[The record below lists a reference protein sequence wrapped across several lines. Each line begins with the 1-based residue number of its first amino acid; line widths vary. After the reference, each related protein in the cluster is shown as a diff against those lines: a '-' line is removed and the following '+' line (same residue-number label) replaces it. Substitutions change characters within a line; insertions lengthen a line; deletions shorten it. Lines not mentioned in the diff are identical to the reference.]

1 MANIKSTLAKQLAD
15 AFGKS
20 VSSKNADNAAD
31 AIAAVRQ
38 RHTETPVANLDD
50 AEKLAEVR
58 QRNTETPVDN
68 LDDAELRKAK
78 LREADLERAN
88 KLIESDAG
96 LKEWKELNTLPESQ
110 RQKNIPEAQKAAEDL
125 YENKITGQ
133 ESRKRIKEIF
143 PEPELYTAETMPEM
157 PNVTDTVGSMG
168 KKARRV
174 GIVRVKKPGEQEA
187 FDLEQGERV
196 GARLDI
202 PAYNNYNKWI
212 VSIHDGKIRSG
223 KSKGYAQAIRLTN
236 IEFGSNPKEALN
248 IAKGGNKATIAR
260 MFGDYEPEDPY
271 KLYELAKKILQEKN
285 PEWTQ
290 IGMNPYRG
298 SYFYDKVTG
307 MPVTKADEVIQ
318 IGPLV
323 LAKNVQGLGQKV
335 KPSLSEIKKLFNS
348 SAARTKDG
356 KIRIFNEGGMA
367 NQETRSISNDEIT
380 KHHFRNLANGTAVR
394 NEDGSVSTVYTR
406 QVDLPNQEGKKVP
419 TLIPS
424 VYDGK
429 ILSEKDAVE
438 RAVRS
443 GLTYPT
449 APTHEELRE
458 FDKQIHKSMKDIP
471 AEEAASILGGLE
483 PKMNE
488 GGMAKQMEM
497 FDTKEVTSSEVP
509 TEEGGLMDEG
519 GSIDEVSGNDVP
531 VGSLKEEVRD
541 DIPAQL
547 SEGEFVLPAD
557 VVRYHGLD
565 KIMRLRDEA
574 KIGLARMEAMGQM
587 GNSEEAVLP
596 DDTPF
601 SLDDLDLEE
610 DAVAN
615 DTLEMNVG
623 GLVPQQQPYG
633 VVQPFQVGTPNYATG
648 TYQMPSAFAN
658 YQQQF
663 VQPAPV
669 QQPQINTAPIQ
680 PLVPTY
686 TQEVPEQRQYNFSEL
701 MPRTV
706 DMETKN
712 ALGRTTAGNIDYSN
726 SLYSGTRLGDEKKG
740 SSVVGDVAK
749 TAAVGYGLTKL
760 GVDNFIGSGV
770 EKGIAKAGTFLKGLG
785 GKSGTPV
792 ITGAMYDEA
801 AKAAAVKAAAVKA
814 AAMPTLNTAGLTI
827 KPAISSVSGMGAGTS
842 MSGMT
847 GSGSGLLSSS
857 AAGSKTLGGKTLGA
871 KLGAAAAPAF
881 AAAVT
886 AFALYK
892 GLFGM
897 ESAADRMRKYHKGL
911 DKKRLEDSGFYAYR
925 DAIES
930 FTGMDYGDYIKSIT
944 PPRNPYQRATDNLPK
959 TDDGFQEEEMLMN
972 YYKNTARGQKEMSNF
987 YAANPKFFTPT
998 GERVFP
1004 EGPLGDMQRAAQEY
1018 RQSGGKRGLSPMQI
1032 VNQMAKD
1039 EKLLDAMENHPEA
1052 FKEAIAVGSQSVT
1065 EEDVAEIQAA
1075 TEKNPQA

>member
-15 AFGKS
+15 ALGKS
-20 VSSKNADNAAD
+20 VSPKNADKAAD
-31 AIAAVRQ
+31 EIAAVRQ
-38 RHTETPVANLDD
+38 RYTKTSVDESEEVENIADLKPNSEE
-50 AEKLAEVR
+50 AEKI
-58 QRNTETPVDN
+58 
-68 LDDAELRKAK
+68 
-78 LREADLERAN
+78 ADLKNAEN
-88 KLIESDAG
+88 LIEDAAG
-96 LKEWKELNTLPESQ
+96 LRQWKKDNTLPDNQ
-110 RQKNIPEAQKAAEDL
+110 RQKNIPEAEKAAEAL
-125 YENKITGQ
+125 YKGDITSK
-133 ESRKRIKEIF
+133 EARKRIEEVF

-157 PNVTDTVGSMG
+157 PSVTDTVGAMG
-168 KKARRV
+168 GKAKRF
-174 GIVRVKKPGEQEA
+174 GIINVKG
-187 FDLEQGERV
+187 FDLKPGERV

-212 VSIHDGKIRSG
+212 VSIHDGKSLSG
-223 KSKGYAQAIRLTN
+223 KSKGYAQAIRLKN
-236 IEFGSNPKEALN
+236 IEFGSKPKEALN

-260 MFGDYEPEDPY
+260 MFGDYQPQDPY
-271 KLYELAKKILQEKN
+271 ELQKLAKEILQEKN
-285 PEWTQ
+285 SEWTQ
-290 IGMNPYRG
+290 VGMNPYRG

-307 MPVTKADEVIQ
+307 MPVTKADEIIQ

-335 KPSLSEIKKLFNS
+335 KPSLSEVKNLFNS

-356 KIRIFNEGGMA
+356 KVRIF
-367 NQETRSISNDEIT
+367 
-380 KHHFRNLANGTAVR
+380 
-394 NEDGSVSTVYTR
+394 
-406 QVDLPNQEGKKVP
+406 
-419 TLIPS
+419 
-424 VYDGK
+424 
-429 ILSEKDAVE
+429 
-438 RAVRS
+438 
-443 GLTYPT
+443 
-449 APTHEELRE
+449 
-458 FDKQIHKSMKDIP
+458 
-471 AEEAASILGGLE
+471 
-483 PKMNE
+483 NE

-497 FDTKEVTSSEVP
+497 FDTEEVTSAEVP

-574 KIGLARMEAMGQM
+574 KMGLARMEAMGQM

-596 DDTPF
+596 DDVPF

-633 VVQPFQVGTPNYATG
+633 VVQAPQVGTPNYVTG

-658 YQQQF
+658 YQQQQF
-663 VQPAPV
+663 APPAPV
-669 QQPQINTAPIQ
+669 QQPQVYTAPVQ
-680 PLVPTY
+680 PVVPTY
-686 TQEVPEQRQYNFSEL
+686 TQPVPEQRQYSFSEL

-712 ALGRTTAGNIDYSN
+712 ALGRTTAGNIDYSG
-726 SLYSGTRLGDEKKG
+726 SLYSGTGLGDEKKG
-740 SSVVGDVAK
+740 SSVVGDLAK
-749 TAAVGYGLTKL
+749 TAAVGYGLQKI
-760 GVDNFIGSGV
+760 GVDNFIGKGV
-770 EKGIAKAGTFLKGLG
+770 EKGIAKTGTFLKGLG
-785 GKSGTPV
+785 GAKSGTPV
-792 ITGAMYDEA
+792 ITGAMYDAAAKTAA
-801 AKAAAVKAAAVKA
+801 AKAAAAKTAAKTVLA
-814 AAMPTLNTAGLTI
+814 T
-827 KPAISSVSGMGAGTS
+827 KPIP
-842 MSGMT
+842 
-847 GSGSGLLSSS
+847 S
-857 AAGSKTLGGKTLGA
+857 ALAGGKTLGA
-871 KLGAAAAPAF
+871 KLSAAAAPAF
-881 AAAVT
+881 VAAVT
-886 AFALYK
+886 AFALYE

-897 ESAADRMRKYHKGL
+897 ESAADRMNKYHKGL
-911 DKKRLEDSGFYAYR
+911 DKKRLEGSGFYAYR

-944 PPRNPYQRATDNLPK
+944 PPRNPYQMATDNLPR

-972 YYKNTARGQKEMSNF
+972 YYKNTARGQKEMSDF
-987 YAANPKFFTPT
+987 YSANPEFFTPT

-1018 RQSGGKRGLSPMQI
+1018 RQSGGKRGLSPTQI

-1065 EEDVAEIQAA
+1065 EKDVAELQAA
-1075 TEKNPQA
+1075 TEENPQA

>member
-15 AFGKS
+15 ALGKS
-20 VSSKNADNAAD
+20 VSPKNADKAAD

-38 RHTETPVANLDD
+38 RNTKTPVANLED
-50 AEKLAEVR
+50 AEKLA
-58 QRNTETPVDN
+58 
-68 LDDAELRKAK
+68 
-78 LREADLERAN
+78 DLEKAE
-88 KLIESDAG
+88 KLIDSDTG
-96 LKEWKELNTLPESQ
+96 LKKWKELNTLPESQ

-125 YENKITGQ
+125 YEGKITSQ

-143 PEPELYTAETMPEM
+143 PETELYTAETMPEM
-157 PNVTDTVGSMG
+157 PSVTDTVGSMG
-168 KKARRV
+168 KKAKRV
-174 GIVRVKKPGEQEA
+174 GIINVKG
-187 FDLEQGERV
+187 FDLEPGERV

-212 VSIHDGKIRSG
+212 VSIHDGKSLSG
-223 KSKGYAQAIRLTN
+223 KSKGYAQAIRLKN
-236 IEFGSNPKEALN
+236 IEFGSKPKEALN

-260 MFGDYEPEDPY
+260 MFGDYQPQDPY
-271 KLYELAKKILQEKN
+271 ELQKLAKEILQEKN
-285 PEWTQ
+285 SEWTQ
-290 IGMNPYRG
+290 VGMNPYRG

-318 IGPLV
+318 VGPLV

-335 KPSLSEIKKLFNS
+335 KPPLSEIKNLFDS

-356 KIRIFNEGGMA
+356 KVRIF
-367 NQETRSISNDEIT
+367 
-380 KHHFRNLANGTAVR
+380 
-394 NEDGSVSTVYTR
+394 
-406 QVDLPNQEGKKVP
+406 
-419 TLIPS
+419 
-424 VYDGK
+424 
-429 ILSEKDAVE
+429 
-438 RAVRS
+438 
-443 GLTYPT
+443 
-449 APTHEELRE
+449 
-458 FDKQIHKSMKDIP
+458 
-471 AEEAASILGGLE
+471 
-483 PKMNE
+483 NE

-497 FDTKEVTSSEVP
+497 FDTEEVTSAEVP

-519 GSIDEVSGNDVP
+519 GAIDEVSGNDVP

-587 GNSEEAVLP
+587 GNSEEAVIP
-596 DDTPF
+596 DDVPF

-633 VVQPFQVGTPNYATG
+633 VVQPPQVGTPNYATG

-686 TQEVPEQRQYNFSEL
+686 TQPVPEQSQYSFSEL

-712 ALGRTTAGNIDYSN
+712 ALGRTTAGNIDYSG
-726 SLYSGTRLGDEKKG
+726 SLYSGTGLGDEKKG
-740 SSVVGDVAK
+740 SSVVGDLAK
-749 TAAVGYGLTKL
+749 TAAVGYGLQKL

-785 GKSGTPV
+785 GKSAVTTLMPKAV
-792 ITGAMYDEA
+792 EQAAYTGLKSFVVPSGQVLSLGYKD
-801 AKAAAVKAAAVKA
+801 AVAQ
-814 AAMPTLNTAGLTI
+814 GFI
-827 KPAISSVSGMGAGTS
+827 KGAG
-842 MSGMT
+842 G
-847 GSGSGLLSSS
+847 
-857 AAGSKTLGGKTLGA
+857 KTFGGKVLGGKALGGKALGMKGLITKGGQIGTALALAYGIYDGVFNQPPSAGERATLYQK
-871 KLGAAAAPAF
+871 KLG
-881 AAAVT
+881 
-886 AFALYK
+886 K
-892 GLFGM
+892 Q
-897 ESAADRMRKYHKGL
+897 
-911 DKKRLEDSGFYAYR
+911 RLEDQGFYAYR
-925 DAIES
+925 DAVES

-944 PPRNPYQRATDNLPK
+944 PPRNPYQMATDNLPK

-972 YYKNTARGQKEMSNF
+972 YYKNTTRGQKEMSDF
-987 YAANPKFFTPT
+987 YAANPEFFTPT

-1004 EGPLGDMQRAAQEY
+1004 KGPLGDIQRAAQEY
-1018 RQSGGKRGLSPMQI
+1018 RQSGGKSGLSPTMI

-1039 EKLLDAMENHPEA
+1039 GKLIDAMSNHPEA
-1052 FKEAIAVGSQSVT
+1052 FKEAIEVGSQYVT
-1065 EEDVAEIQAA
+1065 EEDIAEV
-1075 TEKNPQA
+1075 EKNIQENPEATV

>member
-1 MANIKSTLAKQLAD
+1 
-15 AFGKS
+15 
-20 VSSKNADNAAD
+20 
-31 AIAAVRQ
+31 
-38 RHTETPVANLDD
+38 
-50 AEKLAEVR
+50 
-58 QRNTETPVDN
+58 
-68 LDDAELRKAK
+68 
-78 LREADLERAN
+78 
-88 KLIESDAG
+88 
-96 LKEWKELNTLPESQ
+96 
-110 RQKNIPEAQKAAEDL
+110 
-125 YENKITGQ
+125 
-133 ESRKRIKEIF
+133 
-143 PEPELYTAETMPEM
+143 
-157 PNVTDTVGSMG
+157 
-168 KKARRV
+168 
-174 GIVRVKKPGEQEA
+174 
-187 FDLEQGERV
+187 
-196 GARLDI
+196 
-202 PAYNNYNKWI
+202 
-212 VSIHDGKIRSG
+212 
-223 KSKGYAQAIRLTN
+223 
-236 IEFGSNPKEALN
+236 
-248 IAKGGNKATIAR
+248 
-260 MFGDYEPEDPY
+260 
-271 KLYELAKKILQEKN
+271 
-285 PEWTQ
+285 
-290 IGMNPYRG
+290 
-298 SYFYDKVTG
+298 
-307 MPVTKADEVIQ
+307 
-318 IGPLV
+318 
-323 LAKNVQGLGQKV
+323 
-335 KPSLSEIKKLFNS
+335 
-348 SAARTKDG
+348 
-356 KIRIFNEGGMA
+356 MA

-394 NEDGSVSTVYTR
+394 NKDGSVSTVYTR
-406 QVDLPNQEGKKVP
+406 QVDLPNQKGKKVP

-429 ILSEKDAVE
+429 ILSEKEAVE
-438 RAVRS
+438 RAVSS

-449 APTHEELRE
+449 ATTHEELRE
-458 FDKQIHKSMKDIP
+458 FDKRIHEDMKDIP
-471 AEEAASILGGLE
+471 AEEAASILGGLK

-497 FDTKEVTSSEVP
+497 FDTEEVTSAEVP

-519 GSIDEVSGNDVP
+519 GAIDEVSGNDVP

-770 EKGIAKAGTFLKGLG
+770 EKGIAKAGTFLKGLSA
-785 GKSGTPV
+785 KSAVAPGFT
-792 ITGAMYDEA
+792 
-801 AKAAAVKAAAVKA
+801 AAATDGSLKLAPVVVEKLLTPAQLSSKAYADALLAKL
-814 AAMPTLNTAGLTI
+814 TSKGIIGKTAG
-827 KPAISSVSGMGAGTS
+827 A
-842 MSGMT
+842 
-847 GSGSGLLSSS
+847 
-857 AAGSKTLGGKTLGA
+857 KTLGA
-871 KLGAAAAPAF
+871 KLSAAAAPAF

-886 AFALYK
+886 AFALYE